1 MSARA
6 GRSWTVEVTALDE
19 SGAATLN
26 KAQPVI
32 GVWNAGDSGL
42 PTVASAPVAM
52 NAWALGV
59 TQVQVPASGSAG
71 SYTFAVADQ
80 FGAGRPD
87 FGYQARVLYA
97 DSVTPALVGRA
108 GGEITIAGEGFRQ
121 GNSVTVNGAA
131 ATVVSWTA
139 TQIVARA
146 PSMAD
151 AGTSLGDS
159 VDVTVTDPV
168 TGGAT
173 TISSGLGYTTTAPDV
188 LALVSAPASLETG
201 LTAAMPFAVRV
212 FASDGVTP
220 LAGATVQFSVSAGS
234 ATFEE
239 CMGGVTCALQTDAA
253 GLAQTKVSGG
263 AAGAVTLTATEVSGG
278 ATVQVMI
285 VDTDPVRALTIA
297 TAPGYVAAGASSA
310 WRVSLTATQDG
321 AAAAGVP
328 VVWSAGSGL
337 SFGTGDSMTDATGAA
352 SMTVQA
358 GAFSAGAETV
368 TACGWTSVCASW
380 TVYAVD
386 ASQWRVGIASG
397 AGQSV
402 SGDASF
408 APVTLEVTDGAG
420 HPLQG
425 AAVTLYQTVDAW
437 EGVCPSQGR
446 CAASPVLASAQSSAV
461 SDANGLLTV
470 TPLQVAGQPQTVN
483 IVAVTGTQGFV
494 SFSLVRTP

>member
-1 MSARA
+1 
-6 GRSWTVEVTALDE
+6 VEVTALDE

-32 GVWNAGDSGL
+32 GVWNAGDPGL

-71 SYTFAVADQ
+71 TYTFAVADQ

-97 DSVTPALVGRA
+97 DSVIPAVVGSA
-108 GGEITIAGEGFRQ
+108 GGVITIAGEGFRQ
-121 GNSVTVNGAA
+121 GNSVMVNGVA

-146 PSMAD
+146 PSMDA

-159 VDVTVTDPV
+159 VDVTVMDPV
-168 TGGAT
+168 TGGVT
-173 TISSGLGYTTTAPDV
+173 TISGGLSYNTIAPDV
-188 LALVSAPASLETG
+188 LALVSAPTSLETG
-201 LTAAMPFAVRV
+201 LTATTPFAVRV
-212 FASDGVTP
+212 FAADGVTP
-220 LAGATVQFSVSAGS
+220 LANATVQFSVSAGS
-234 ATFEE
+234 ALLAG
-239 CMGGVTCALQTDAA
+239 CAGGRTCALQTDAT
-253 GLAQTKVSGG
+253 GVAQTKVSGG
-263 AAGAVTLTATEVSGG
+263 AAGGVTLAATEMSGG
-278 ATVQVMI
+278 ATVQVTI
-285 VDTDPVRALTIA
+285 ADTDPVRAITIT
-297 TAPGYVAAGASSA
+297 TAPSYVAAGASSA
-310 WRVSLTATQDG
+310 WTVSLTATQDG

-328 VVWSAGSGL
+328 IVWSAGSGL
-337 SFGTGDSMTDATGAA
+337 SFGSGDTATDATGAA
-352 SMTVQA
+352 SVTVQA
-358 GAFSAGAETV
+358 GPFSAGSKAV
-368 TACGWTSVCASW
+368 TACAWTSVCASW

-386 ASQWRVGIASG
+386 ASQWNVVIASG

-402 SGDASF
+402 AGSTAF

-425 AAVTLYQTVDAW
+425 AAVTVYQTVDAW
-437 EGVCPSQGR
+437 EGACPSQGR
-446 CAASPVLASAQSSAV
+446 CAASPVLASSQSSAV
-461 SDANGLLTV
+461 SDMNGLLTV
-470 TPLQVAGQPQTVN
+470 TLLQVPGQPQTVN